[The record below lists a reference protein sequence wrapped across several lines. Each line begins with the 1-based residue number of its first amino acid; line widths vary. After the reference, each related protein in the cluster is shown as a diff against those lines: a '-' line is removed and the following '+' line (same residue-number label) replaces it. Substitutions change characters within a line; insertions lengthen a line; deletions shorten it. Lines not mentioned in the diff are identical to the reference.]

1 MMARRSAIGLLV
13 GGVAAVMGGCSLF
26 GNRGYRFKMTVEVE
40 TLQGLRSGSS
50 VYEVETVNTA
60 DLVAGGKG
68 SRFEYRGEAVAVD
81 LPNGRSLFALLK
93 TVAMPGH
100 DNVVVSSMVAMD
112 PAFDFDWMASTK
124 RIAAGESIR
133 SPAEVPAGYYPI
145 LVTFGDIDDPTTV
158 EQVAPASIGLKRITV
173 EVTDEPV
180 TTGLARRLRWLPDYY
195 HKRLDGQ
202 RFGDGLSFANSLS
215 SGTFSTGANK

>member
-26 GNRGYRFKMTVEVE
+26 GNRGFRFKMTVEVE
-40 TLQGLRSGSS
+40 TPQGLRSGSS
-50 VYEVETVNTA
+50 VFEVETVNTT

-68 SRFEYRGEAVAVD
+68 SRFEYRGEAVSVD
-81 LPNGRSLFALLK
+81 LPDGQSLFALLK

-124 RIAAGESIR
+124 RIAASENIR
-133 SPAEVPAGYYPI
+133 SPAEVPAGYYPM
-145 LVTFGDIDDPTTV
+145 LVMFGDIDDPTTV
-158 EQVAPASIGLKRITV
+158 EEVAPTSIGLKRITV
-173 EVTDEPV
+173 EVTDDQ
-180 TTGLARRLRWLPDYY
+180 TTMELERRLRWLGVSPDP
-195 HKRLDGQ
+195 RLDNDFKPTPAPTLAQKLKHGDFQRGQ
-202 RFGDGLSFANSLS
+202 
-215 SGTFSTGANK
+215 